1 MVFSV
6 ELKKDGVAF
15 SSKFPWRLGVVFFM
29 AYPSL
34 QKSEDELEKGLKF
47 ITQDNFFDR
56 LEVCKIGEEGW
67 RKVNKYASGMNI
79 ARGFQ
84 PDILPGTR
92 SICAVDEGKR
102 RETINYLKNEI
113 AIEVKHGVREF
124 AICSGQMPP
133 DAVKGKE
140 QLISSLKELGEY
152 AAKYNASLCLET
164 FDIDKDKKQLIGPI
178 VEAVQLIKQ
187 VRKSCDNVFL
197 MWDQSHA
204 PLLGETYEAVKKYS
218 DILGVVH
225 IGCGLQ
231 TPQGLLD
238 WHPVYHTKGA
248 INDEN
253 DLALLFKALMEI
265 GYRGPVTV
273 EARPQEGQTSEEIVN
288 SAKGAIYAAYSI
300 VAKGLL

>member
-6 ELKKDGVAF
+6 EVIKNGATF

-34 QKSEDELEKGLKF
+34 QKNEDELEKGLKF
-47 ITQDNFFDR
+47 VTQDNFFDR
-56 LEVCKIGEEGW
+56 LEVNKISEEGW
-67 RKVNKYASGMNI
+67 KKIQKYAQGMNI

-84 PDILPGTR
+84 PDLLPGTR
-92 SICAVDEGKR
+92 SICTLDEGKR
-102 RETINYLKNEI
+102 RETLNYLKDEI
-113 AIEVKHGVREF
+113 DIGAKHGVREF
-124 AICSGQMPP
+124 AICSGQMPE
-133 DAVKGKE
+133 DGAKGTQ
-140 QLISSLKELGEY
+140 QLISSLRELGEY
-152 AAKYNASLCLET
+152 AAKYNASFSLET
-164 FDIDKDKKQLIGPI
+164 FDIDKDKKQLVGPI
-178 VEAVQLIKQ
+178 DQAAQLIKE

-204 PLLGETYEAVKKYS
+204 PLLGETYEVVKKIS

-231 TPQGLLD
+231 TPEGLKD

-248 INDEN
+248 INEEN
-253 DLALLFKALMEI
+253 DIAQLFKALLEI
-265 GYRGPVTV
+265 GYQGPVTV
-273 EARPQEGQTSEEIVN
+273 EVRPQEGQTSEEIVN
-288 SAKGAIYAAYSI
+288 SAKGAIYAAYSL